1 MQKWMLQIK
10 SLDVFQ
16 RAQDLCSNL
25 IYQALKIRYSILRVV
40 IVYLYY
46 QENHERKVSGERR
59 RVRKLDLDET
69 SIAHL
74 FEKHE
79 KETGE
84 IRSRF
89 GGVLSRK
96 KEKRHRPKNL
106 HKMFFLPLTLCIL
119 FYIFYMSIHLSLSLS
134 PSLSLSLP
142 LSLSLSLN
150 VWICLRIYRLG
161 WLLFTLD
168 EKFVQGFFRSP
179 PL

>member
-1 MQKWMLQIK
+1 MLQIK

-89 GGVLSRK
+89 GGVLSRE

-142 LSLSLSLN
+142 LSLSLSERMDMSTYIQIRLA
-150 VWICLRIYRLG
+150 LIY
-161 WLLFTLD
+161 T
-168 EKFVQGFFRSP
+168 
-179 PL
+179 

>member
-16 RAQDLCSNL
+16 RTQNLCSNL
-25 IYQALKIRYSILRVV
+25 IYQALKIGYSILRVV

-46 QENHERKVSGERR
+46 QENHERKVPGERR

-89 GGVLSRK
+89 GGVLSRE
-96 KEKRHRPKNL
+96 KEKRHRSKNL
-106 HKMFFLPLTLCIL
+106 HKTSHSA
-119 FYIFYMSIHLSLSLS
+119 YIVCLYDMSAYIQIRLVL
-134 PSLSLSLP
+134 
-142 LSLSLSLN
+142 
-150 VWICLRIYRLG
+150 IY
-161 WLLFTLD
+161 T
-168 EKFVQGFFRSP
+168 
-179 PL
+179 